1 MYLLYDEYFLPFFLV
16 QNLVIWSV
24 LIYEALDFRITP
36 RLLLNSFYI
45 TIILTF
51 LTLKVTQ
58 ISLQELI
65 SYLLVGIFSYFSN
78 IALFLPNMDDVGFM
92 PRGNQQ
98 NSFLKCD
105 INSLQMYGT
114 VLLLSSNGGFNNFFL
129 WTCAVLTLS
138 FAMAISKQNVENV
151 GHIIEAS
158 ESYLSL
164 SLSIITWVVLTVV
177 YMCSFI
183 PSLFIILL
191 VVSCSESL
199 FQSLLSIFS
208 RLTTFL
214 NLYLFTHILR
224 LIVYSIAVIFL
235 YFDSTFVLNFQPLVA
250 IVIIL
255 LLEFYYV
262 SGSKVYERFQRKAHR
277 MVHSKPC
284 PSGQLKKHSEP
295 CPVCLYTMSSAK
307 ITQCGHIFHEDCL
320 DLCLQRKPTCPVCR
334 QLLIE

>member
-1 MYLLYDEYFLPFFLV
+1 
-16 QNLVIWSV
+16 LVIWSLLV
-24 LIYEALDFRITP
+24 YEALDFRITP

-51 LTLKVTQ
+51 LTLKVTH
-58 ISLQELI
+58 ISFQELI

-98 NSFLKCD
+98 SSFLQCD
-105 INSLQMYGT
+105 INSLQMFGT
-114 VLLLSSNGGFNNFFL
+114 VLLLLSNGGYNNFFV

-151 GHIIEAS
+151 GNIIETS

-164 SLSIITWVVLTVV
+164 LLSIVMWILLTAV
-177 YMCSFI
+177 YMCSFKQ
-183 PSLFIILL
+183 SVFIIL
-191 VVSCSESL
+191 VVMSCSESL
-199 FQSLLSIFS
+199 FQSILSIFS

-214 NLYLFTHILR
+214 NLYLFTYILR
-224 LIVYSIAVIFL
+224 IIVYSVAVIFL
-235 YFDSTFVLNFQPLVA
+235 YFDSTLVLNFQPLVV
-250 IVIIL
+250 IVVIL

-262 SGSKVYERFQRKAHR
+262 SGSKVYERIQRKAHR
-277 MVHSKPC
+277 MVHSKTC

-295 CPVCLYTMSSAK
+295 CPVCLVTMVSAK